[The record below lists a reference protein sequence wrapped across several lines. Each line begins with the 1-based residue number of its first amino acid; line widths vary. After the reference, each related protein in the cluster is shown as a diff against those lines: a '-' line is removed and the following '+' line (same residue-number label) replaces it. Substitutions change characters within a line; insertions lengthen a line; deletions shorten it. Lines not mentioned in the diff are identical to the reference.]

1 MLYLEDVR
9 DFIATL
15 AIAAD
20 ENVYMG
26 KLDNKKDKSIG
37 VYQLKQSRAPTV
49 SLGGCGT
56 YKVKPISLLVHW
68 TKSARETEK
77 VAWQIYD
84 VLSKTQNVTINDV
97 TIIYIQM
104 LQEEPVDVDMDDSK
118 IYERVI
124 EILIYYERQ
133 VEYGS

>member
-9 DFIATL
+9 DFIASL
-15 AIAAD
+15 GIAKD
-20 ENVYMG
+20 DNVYMG
-26 KLDNKKDKSIG
+26 KMDNKKDKSIG

-49 SLGGCGT
+49 SLGDSGT

-77 VAWQIYD
+77 AAWQLYEL
-84 VLSKTQNVTINDV
+84 LSKIQNVTINGKN
-97 TIIYIQM
+97 IFYIQM
-104 LQEEPVDVDMDDSK
+104 LQEEPVDVDMDESK

-124 EILIYYERQ
+124 EVLIYYER
-133 VEYGS
+133 

>member
-9 DFIATL
+9 DYIATIG
-15 AIAAD
+15 IAQD
-20 ENVYMG
+20 DHVYMG
-26 KLDNKKDKSIG
+26 KMDNKKDKSIG
-37 VYQLKQSRAPTV
+37 VYQLKQARAPTV
-49 SLGGCGT
+49 SLGDSGT

-77 VAWQIYD
+77 VAYQLYEI
-84 VLSKTQNVTINDV
+84 LSKAQNVTINDK

-104 LQEEPVDVDMDDSK
+104 LQEEPVDVDMDESR

-124 EILIYYERQ
+124 EINIYYER
-133 VEYGS
+133 